1 MAVRLCGCVP
11 MSKLIISRIK
21 WRHEILSVYYTPGF
35 SLVISYVDFITT
47 LQHRR
52 AYYPN
57 ITDTASDVQRCNL
70 SYSRPGTQ

>member
-1 MAVRLCGCVP
+1 M
-11 MSKLIISRIK
+11 
-21 WRHEILSVYYTPGF
+21 SVYYTPGI

-57 ITDTASDVQRCNL
+57 ITGAASDVQRDNL
-70 SYSRPGTQ
+70 SYSRPGPQ

>member
-1 MAVRLCGCVP
+1 
-11 MSKLIISRIK
+11 MSKLIIARIK
-21 WRHEILSVYYTPGF
+21 WRHEMLSVYYTPGIL
-35 SLVISYVDFITT
+35 LVISYVDFITT

-57 ITDTASDVQRCNL
+57 TTDAASDVQRGNL